1 MNRRSRLLTWLL
13 LMTVS
18 FALSAC
24 MGLLPLEPEP
34 VTGDF
39 GPQTSPEELQTKT
52 FEALWQNLQENYI
65 YFETAKVDWEAL
77 QKEYRERIQAG
88 LSPEEFQAM
97 IQGLETE
104 LPPGSLVYE
113 SRAERIERETTDSST
128 YEGIGA
134 FIGFSEEPEPHI
146 VLLDVIEGSP
156 AEQAGLE
163 AHDSIFEIDG
173 SPILLEEGMSAVE
186 RIRGPAGTSVTL
198 NVQTPGASP
207 RSVEVE
213 RSRLTSTSRLKAFNI
228 SNRDYGYLLFP
239 PLSYETLSQDVMQSV
254 EEFTA
259 NRGLDGLILDL
270 RIAGSSRGWPL
281 ETLFTLFH
289 DGELG
294 EFYNRNN
301 KQAINVTG
309 QDVNGSQEVPLVI
322 LVGENTTGLPEVLAG
337 SLQAQGRATVIGENT
352 PGAVETVTSFY
363 LPDGSQAFIESTSF
377 VLPNGD
383 DIGAT
388 GIIPDISMDL
398 GWDEVLPDRDPVL
411 DRAILYLDLQ
421 P

>member
-1 MNRRSRLLTWLL
+1 MNRRAHFLTWLL
-13 LMTVS
+13 LTTAS
-18 FALSAC
+18 FALSGC
-24 MGLLPLEPEP
+24 MGLLPLEEEP
-34 VTGDF
+34 VPGEF
-39 GPQTSPEELQTKT
+39 GPQTTPQELQTKT

-65 YFETAKVDWEAL
+65 YFETADVEWDAL
-77 QKEYRERIQAG
+77 REQYLERIQAG
-88 LSPEEFQAM
+88 LSPEEFTAT
-97 IQGLETE
+97 IEELETE

-134 FIGFSEEPEPHI
+134 FVGFSEEPEPHMI
-146 VLLDVIEGSP
+146 LLDVIEGSP
-156 AEQAGLE
+156 AEQAGLK

-173 SPILLEEGMSAVE
+173 SPVLLEEGMRAVE

-198 NVQTPGASP
+198 NVQTPGTSP
-207 RSVEVE
+207 RSVQVE
-213 RSRLTSTSRLKAFNI
+213 RGRLTSTGRLKGFNI

-239 PLSYETLSQDVMQSV
+239 PIGYETLSEDVVQSL

-259 NRGLDGLILDL
+259 NRTMEGLIIDL

-281 ETLFTLFH
+281 ENLYTMFH

-294 EFYNRNN
+294 EFYNREN
-301 KQAINVTG
+301 QQTITVTG
-309 QDVNGSQEVPLVI
+309 QDVNGSQDVPLVI
-322 LVGENTTGLPEVLAG
+322 LVGENTTGLPEVLAA
-337 SLQAQGRATVIGENT
+337 SLQAQGRATVLGETT
-352 PGAVETVTSFY
+352 PGAVETASSFY

-377 VLPNGD
+377 HLPNGD
-383 DIGAT
+383 EIGTT
-388 GIIPDISMDL
+388 GVVPDISMDL